1 MHPLVG
7 AAFVLA
13 MLYVVVP
20 RIRARFQNVS
30 QGADQVAKQ
39 LGNNTVSNNSETSV
53 EVWNCYPLTIP
64 MIRALAE
71 SMGYKYTEYGFS
83 RVNGARVLRFT
94 PPKPKQ
100 RRLEL

>member
-1 MHPLVG
+1 MNPLVG
-7 AAFVLA
+7 GLFVLA

-39 LGNNTVSNNSETSV
+39 LGSNTASNNSETSV
-53 EVWNCYPLTIP
+53 EIWNCHPLTIP
-64 MIRALAE
+64 MIKDLAE
-71 SMGYKYTEYGFS
+71 SMGYQYTEDGFS